1 MPKRMTVFA
10 SATLAVLVCA
20 LGLSV
25 HSSSGQAATDNCLAK
40 PNAAPPKGSHWFYR
54 VDKVGNRRCWYLG
67 AKDAKP
73 RQAWSPK
80 PQPAVNPQPK
90 PAPQLMATASVATH
104 AQLVARAA
112 NASATSSALPVS
124 MPACIRR
131 TTCR

>member
-40 PNAAPPKGSHWFYR
+40 PNAAPPQGSHWFYR

-90 PAPQLMATASVATH
+90 PAPQLMATASVATT

-112 NASATSSALPVS
+112 DASAT
-124 MPACIRR
+124 
-131 TTCR
+131 